1 MTRVGMVGIGRMG
14 LPIARHL
21 LRAGVQVLG
30 YKRSSADDFLAAGGQ
45 IQVSPAEVFAQAPIV
60 FTCLPDDAALDA
72 VVDGPNGFLST
83 KARDRIVVDFSTTR
97 LAARLKLGE
106 KLRGSGSTLLDCP
119 ISGIPVVVEHRK
131 AVFLASGDRPAFD
144 AVESLLRIVSENVYY
159 LGPLGSGTK
168 AKYIANYLLTVHVA
182 AAAEAMALAQRSG
195 LDVPQALTCFSQGAG
210 GSFQLTQRGPR
221 MISGSYRPAPAV
233 LGDLVRDLGFIEEF
247 AASLGLQS
255 TFLATATSLVEQTIE
270 LGFGDGDPA
279 AVLEAVRARMD
290 ASTTA
295 NAAGRAGAPRP
306 VLGKP
311 GSRPR
316 AKQPVKR
323 RSSSAPKRKR
333 KRGKP

>member
-1 MTRVGMVGIGRMG
+1 
-14 LPIARHL
+14 
-21 LRAGVQVLG
+21 
-30 YKRSSADDFLAAGGQ
+30 
-45 IQVSPAEVFAQAPIV
+45 
-60 FTCLPDDAALDA
+60 
-72 VVDGPNGFLST
+72 
-83 KARDRIVVDFSTTR
+83 
-97 LAARLKLGE
+97 
-106 KLRGSGSTLLDCP
+106 
-119 ISGIPVVVEHRK
+119 
-131 AVFLASGDRPAFD
+131 
-144 AVESLLRIVSENVYY
+144 
-159 LGPLGSGTK
+159 
-168 AKYIANYLLTVHVA
+168 
-182 AAAEAMALAQRSG
+182 
-195 LDVPQALTCFSQGAG
+195 
-210 GSFQLTQRGPR
+210 